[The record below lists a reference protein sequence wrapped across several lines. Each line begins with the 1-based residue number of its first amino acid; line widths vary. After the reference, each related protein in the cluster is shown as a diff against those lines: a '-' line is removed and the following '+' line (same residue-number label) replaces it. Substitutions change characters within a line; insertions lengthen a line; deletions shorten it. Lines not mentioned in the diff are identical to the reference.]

1 MRVTILVF
9 VASLVLACGP
19 SPRRIV
25 IDPDQGGG
33 GPNVGNGGGGTV
45 TNGGGGGTVAAA
57 SGTPLQ
63 LLNQVDRH
71 LTQRGFQRVGP
82 AVRNANMLTGQMVAY
97 AINATPGQCYVALAL
112 GADNTDLNM
121 VVLDPQGRQVE
132 YNVAADTRPW
142 VRTCP
147 GSGGRYIARLQMAS
161 GSGEYYYA
169 LYQGGNG
176 DPQLASLLGGAAAT
190 QPTQSQTASLEP
202 EVQNRLTAIDQR
214 LSRQRFRRVGPP
226 QGIRAS
232 ASEDYNRNLNLQQ
245 GVCYTFAS
253 LGGEG
258 AQDTD
263 LYIHNPEGETLAD
276 ERSTDLDA
284 VVEFCPPATGPYVL
298 RANMYR
304 GEGNL
309 YVAGWV
315 QQQQAGT
322 NTTEPVLGTHQASQ
336 GLDER
341 YALLDNDMRAR
352 GYESY
357 GDQTR
362 GQLAQGAT
370 RDISLQLEGGKCY
383 AIVAV
388 GATSVRN
395 MDLILLGSNGSPVDR
410 DVAEDARPIVRVC
423 AESSGA
429 YRMQVSM
436 ADGGGDFVYQ
446 AYRWPR
452 GTRGPFGLA
461 GLIYVRL
468 AEVSSLL
475 NVEGYEPSVAVN
487 PERGRLRREGATARH
502 DMQLESGQCVAALVV
517 GGDGVNDL
525 EVSITRGSTV
535 VGADSS
541 RNPFPA
547 VRYCADQAGRY
558 RVNIKAVSGSG
569 EYFFQVFQRGS

>member
-1 MRVTILVF
+1 MRVTTLIFAALLV
-9 VASLVLACGP
+9 SACGP

-33 GPNVGNGGGGTV
+33 GPNVGGGGTIQTGGGGGGTV
-45 TNGGGGGTVAAA
+45 TGTA
-57 SGTPLQ
+57 SGTPLE

-82 AVRNANMLTGQMVAY
+82 AVRNANMMTGQMVAY

-112 GADNTDLNM
+112 GADATDLNM
-121 VVLDPQGRQVE
+121 VVLDPQGRQVD
-132 YNVAADTRPW
+132 YNVAPDTRPW

-147 GSGGRYIARLQMAS
+147 ASGGRYIARLQMAS
-161 GSGEYYYA
+161 GAGEYYYA

-176 DPQLASLLGGAAAT
+176 DPALTALLGGATAQT
-190 QPTQSQTASLEP
+190 QTQTATLEP
-202 EVQNRLTAIDQR
+202 EVQNRLAAIDQR
-214 LSRQRFRRVGPP
+214 LSGNRFTRVGPP
-226 QGIRAS
+226 QGIHAS
-232 ASEDYNRNLNLQQ
+232 ASQDYNRNLNLQQ

-253 LGGEG
+253 LGGRG
-258 AQDTD
+258 AEDTD
-263 LYIHNPEGETLAD
+263 IYIHNPEGETLAD

-304 GEGNL
+304 GDGNL

-315 QQQQAGT
+315 QQQQGT
-322 NTTEPVLGTHQASQ
+322 TTTQPVLGAQQASQ

-370 RDISLQLEGGKCY
+370 RDIEIQLEGGKCY

-388 GATSVRN
+388 GGATVRN
-395 MDLILLGSNGSPVDR
+395 MDLILLAPNGRPADR

-423 AESSGA
+423 AGSSGA

-452 GTRGPFGLA
+452 GTRGPFNLE

-475 NVEGYEPSVAVN
+475 SVEGYEPSVAVT
-487 PERGRLRREGATARH
+487 PERGRLRREGATTHH
-502 DMQLESGQCVAALVV
+502 DMNLDAGQCVAALVV
-517 GGDGVNDL
+517 GGDGVHDL
-525 EVSITRGSTV
+525 EVSIARGSNV
-535 VGADSS
+535 VAADSS

-547 VRYCADQAGRY
+547 VRYCADQGGRH
-558 RVNIKAVSGSG
+558 RVSIKAAMGSG
-569 EYFFQVFQRGS
+569 EYFFQVFQRPGS

>member
-1 MRVTILVF
+1 MRVT
-9 VASLVLACGP
+9 SLTFAALLLIACGP

-33 GPNVGNGGGGTV
+33 GPNVGGGGTIQ
-45 TNGGGGGTVAAA
+45 TGGGGGTTTVGTA
-57 SGTPLQ
+57 SGTPIQ
-63 LLNQVDRH
+63 LLNQVDQH

-82 AVRNANMLTGQMVAY
+82 AVRNANMQTGQMVAY

-132 YNVAADTRPW
+132 YNVAPDTRPW

-147 GSGGRYIARLQMAS
+147 NSGGRHIARLQMAS
-161 GSGEYYYA
+161 GAGEYYYA

-176 DPQLASLLGGAAAT
+176 DPQLAGLLGGT
-190 QPTQSQTASLEP
+190 QQAQTEQVASLEP
-202 EVQNRLTAIDQR
+202 DVQSRLTQIDQR
-214 LSRQRFRRVGPP
+214 LTRERFTRVGPP
-226 QGIRAS
+226 QGIRRAT
-232 ASEDYNRNLNLQQ
+232 SEDYNRNLNLQQ

-253 LGGEG
+253 LGGNG
-258 AQDTD
+258 AEDTD
-263 LYIHNPEGETLAD
+263 IYVQNPEGETLAD
-276 ERSTDLDA
+276 DRSTDLDA
-284 VVEFCPPATGPYVL
+284 VVRFCPPATGPYVL

-304 GEGNL
+304 GDGNL

-315 QQQQAGT
+315 QQQQQAT
-322 NTTEPVLGTHQASQ
+322 NTTEPVLGAQQASQ

-341 YALLDNDMRAR
+341 YALLDNDMHAR
-352 GYESY
+352 GYEDY

-362 GQLAQGAT
+362 GQLQQGGT
-370 RDISLQLEGGKCY
+370 RDIDIQLEGGKCY

-388 GATSVRN
+388 GSNSVRN
-395 MDLILLGSNGSPVDR
+395 MDLILLGSNGRPIDR
-410 DVAEDARPIVRVC
+410 DVAQDARPIVRVC
-423 AESSGA
+423 AENSGA

-468 AEVSSLL
+468 AETSSLL
-475 NVEGYEPSVAVN
+475 NVEGYEPSMSVT

-502 DMQLESGQCVAALVV
+502 DMQLEAGQCVAALVV

-525 EVSITRGSTV
+525 DVTITRGSNTV
-535 VGADSS
+535 AADSS

-547 VRYCADQAGRY
+547 VRYCAQQGGRH
-558 RVNIKAVSGSG
+558 RVTVKATAGSG
-569 EYFFQVFQRGS
+569 EYFFQVFQRPN